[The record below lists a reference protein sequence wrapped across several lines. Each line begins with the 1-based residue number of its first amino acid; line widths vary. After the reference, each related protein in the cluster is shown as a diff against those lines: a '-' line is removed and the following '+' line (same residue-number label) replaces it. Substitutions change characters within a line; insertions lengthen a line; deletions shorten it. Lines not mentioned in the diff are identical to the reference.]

1 MKVPGKPATRVELLL
16 ATQSTSELPFNK
28 EARTVTEVYSVSDH
42 FVNKDPSVRTLY
54 DQLVSLVRTFGPVEE
69 DPKKTS
75 IHLNRKSA
83 LAGVE
88 TRRNNFL
95 LTIKSDHP
103 IKSPRVEKVEKISSN
118 RFYHKVRISSPDDF
132 DEELKNW
139 LQEAYALAE

>member
-1 MKVPGKPATRVELLL
+1 M
-16 ATQSTSELPFNK
+16 
-28 EARTVTEVYSVSDH
+28 TETHSVSDH
-42 FVNKDPSVRTLY
+42 FVNKDPSVRALY
-54 DQLVSLVRTFGPVEE
+54 DQLVSLLRTFGPIEE

-88 TRRNNFL
+88 TRKNCFL

-103 IKSPRVEKVEKISSN
+103 TTNPRIEKTERISAK
-118 RFYHKVRISSPDDF
+118 RFYHKVRISSPKDL

-139 LQEAYALAE
+139 LKEAYILSE

>member
-1 MKVPGKPATRVELLL
+1 MAET
-16 ATQSTSELPFNK
+16 
-28 EARTVTEVYSVSDH
+28 YSVTDH
-42 FVNKDPSVRTLY
+42 FVNKDPSVRALY
-54 DQLVSLVRTFGPVEE
+54 DQLVSLLKTFGPVEE

-103 IKSPRVEKVEKISSN
+103 IKSPRVEKVEKISSK

-132 DEELKNW
+132 DAELTTW
-139 LQEAYALAE
+139 LKEAYILSE